1 MGARW
6 LKHPEFNDDFQE
18 EHMST
23 LRVAVDV
30 GGTFTDVCIF
40 DDDTKQ
46 MRVTKVPSTPHDPMV
61 AVMNGVERG
70 EIDLSEV
77 ALFSHGTTVA
87 TNALITRNFP
97 KAALVTT
104 RGFRDVLEI
113 RDGTKDD
120 LWDAYNDVSEPY
132 IRRRDRFEVSERID
146 YTGKTVTPL
155 DEAEARQLAEL
166 LLRREVKTIAV
177 CFVNSYANPEHET
190 RMREILEEVIPDA
203 TVTTSAEVLPE
214 IFEYPR
220 FNTAVANAVLAP
232 LVSGYV
238 NRLEQRLHEGGYE
251 GDLLLLHSGGGSM
264 TPRLVEKFPVR
275 LAASGIAAGAIS
287 AKHIAQQCGYENAV
301 SLDMGGTSTD
311 ISLYADGDL
320 RVSQEW
326 EVEYGHPI
334 IFPSIEVLT
343 IGAGGGSL
351 AHIDIAGSLRNGPQ
365 SAGADPGPA
374 CYDTGG
380 NQPTN
385 TDANVVLGRLGTS
398 LAGGV
403 KQLNR
408 DLSEEAITR
417 VIAQPLGM
425 SVEEAAQA
433 IISVANANM
442 ADAVRL
448 VSIRR
453 GYDPRDFA
461 LLAFGGAGALHGV
474 DVARELGIPSVVV
487 PPNPGV
493 TSALG
498 CLLVDIRHDLA
509 QMFTGLASSADEV
522 ALEQAFV
529 ALEREASDRL
539 RHEGV
544 STENAI
550 LQRQLSMRYQGQWRS
565 LQVPMGSGPG
575 ALLAAVT
582 TFHEQYEREFA
593 FRQDD
598 TPVEVY
604 QIHLS
609 AVGKIPKPSFRP
621 AELVAGAPGEPAS
634 RRPVYFGETGWV
646 DTPVYDRDA
655 LAPGTTFAGPAI
667 VNQLDSTTV
676 VPPHSRAEIDEWLNI
691 RIHLEE
697 MN

>member
-1 MGARW
+1 
-6 LKHPEFNDDFQE
+6 
-18 EHMST
+18 MST
-23 LRVAVDV
+23 VRVAVDV

-40 DDDTKQ
+40 DDETKQ
-46 MRVTKVPSTPHDPMV
+46 MRVTKVPSTPADPMI

-70 EIDLSEV
+70 EIDLTKVS
-77 ALFSHGTTVA
+77 LFSHGTTVA

-97 KAALVTT
+97 AAALVTT
-104 RGFRDVLEI
+104 RGFRDILEI

-132 IRRRDRFEVSERID
+132 IRRRDRFEVTERVD
-146 YTGKTVTPL
+146 YLGNTITPL
-155 DEAEARQLAEL
+155 DEAEARELAEL
-166 LLRREVKTIAV
+166 LKRRGVRTIAV
-177 CFVNSYANPEHET
+177 CFLNSYANPAHET
-190 RMREILEEVIPDA
+190 RMREILEEVMPDA
-203 TVTTSAEVLPE
+203 TVSTSAEILPE

-238 NRLEQRLHEGGYE
+238 NRLADQLRDGGYD

-287 AKHIAQQCGYENAV
+287 AKHIAQQCGYDNAV

-311 ISLYADGDL
+311 IALVADGEL
-320 RVSQEW
+320 RVAQEW
-326 EVEYGHPI
+326 QVEYGHPI

-374 CYDTGG
+374 CYNTGG
-380 NQPTN
+380 DQPTN
-385 TDANVVLGRLGTS
+385 TDANLVLGRLGAS
-398 LAGGV
+398 LAGGM
-403 KQLNR
+403 KNLDKR
-408 DLSEEAITR
+408 LSEEAIRR
-417 VIAQPLGM
+417 VIAEPLGM
-425 SVEEAAQA
+425 GLEEAAQA
-433 IISVANANM
+433 IVAVANANM

-461 LLAFGGAGALHGV
+461 LLAFGGAGALHGA
-474 DVARELGIPSVVV
+474 DVARELGIPTVIV

-493 TSALG
+493 TSAMG
-498 CLLVDIRHDLA
+498 CLLVDIQHDLA
-509 QMFTGLASSADEV
+509 QMYTGPASDADED
-522 ALEQAFV
+522 AIEEAFV
-529 ALEREASDRL
+529 TLETEAAARL

-544 STENAI
+544 ADENAL
-550 LQRQLSMRYQGQWRS
+550 LQRKISMRYSGQWRS

-575 ALLAAVT
+575 AMQRAVQ
-582 TFHEQYEREFA
+582 TFHEQYEREFS

-598 TPVEVY
+598 APVEVY
-604 QIHLS
+604 QLHLT
-609 AVGKIPKPSFRP
+609 AVGKTPKPAFRP
-621 AELVAGAPGEPAS
+621 AELTPQAPGEPAE
-634 RRPVYFGETGWV
+634 RRPVYFDEGWV
-646 DTPVYDRDA
+646 DTPVYDRDT
-655 LAPGTTFAGPAI
+655 LAAGTTFQGPAVI
-667 VNQLDSTTV
+667 NQLDSTTV
-676 VPPHSRAEIDEWLNI
+676 VPPYCRAEIDEWLNI

-697 MN
+697 VSR

>member
-1 MGARW
+1 
-6 LKHPEFNDDFQE
+6 
-18 EHMST
+18 MSNV
-23 LRVAVDV
+23 RVAVDV

-40 DDDTKQ
+40 DQASHQ
-46 MRVTKVPSTPHDPMV
+46 MRVTKVPSTPHDPMI

-70 EIDLSEV
+70 EIDLNEV
-77 ALFSHGTTVA
+77 ELFTHGTTVA

-97 KAALVTT
+97 AAALVTT

-120 LWDAYNDVSEPY
+120 LWDAYNDVSAPY
-132 IRRRDRFEVSERID
+132 IRRRDRFEVTERID
-146 YTGKTVTPL
+146 AEGNTIAPL
-155 DEAEARQLAEL
+155 DEAEARKLAAL
-166 LLRREVKTIAV
+166 LLRRGVKTIAV
-177 CFVNSYANPEHET
+177 CFLNSYANPAHEI
-190 RMREILEEVIPDA
+190 RMREILQEEIPEA
-203 TVTTSAEVLPE
+203 TITTSAEVLPE

-238 NRLEQRLHEGGYE
+238 NRLADQLRDGGYK

-287 AKHIAQQCGYENAV
+287 AKHIAQQCGYDNAV

-311 ISLYADGDL
+311 ISLVADGEL

-326 EVEYGHPI
+326 QVEYGHPI

-351 AHIDIAGSLRNGPQ
+351 AYTDIAGSLRNGPQ

-374 CYDTGG
+374 CYNTGG
-380 NQPTN
+380 DQPTN

-403 KQLNR
+403 KQL
-408 DLSEEAITR
+408 DKQLAEQAVQR
-417 VIAQPLGM
+417 VIAEPLGM
-425 SVEEAAQA
+425 GLEEAAQA
-433 IISVANANM
+433 IVSVANANM

-461 LLAFGGAGALHGV
+461 LLAFGGAGALHGA

-487 PPNPGV
+487 PPSPGV
-493 TSALG
+493 TSAMG
-498 CLLVDIRHDLA
+498 CLLVDIQHDLA
-509 QMFTGLASSADEV
+509 QMFTGLASAADEDSI
-522 ALEQAFV
+522 EQAFIE
-529 ALEREASDRL
+529 LETEASERL

-544 STENAI
+544 ADENAM
-550 LQRQLSMRYQGQWRS
+550 LQRKISMRYQGQWRS
-565 LQVPMGSGPG
+565 LQVPMGTGPG
-575 ALLAAVT
+575 ALEQAVR

-598 TPVEVY
+598 APVEVY
-604 QIHLS
+604 QLHLG

-621 AELVAGAPGEPAS
+621 AEPVTQEPGTPSEV
-634 RRPVYFGETGWV
+634 RPVYFGTTGWV

-655 LAPGTTFAGPAI
+655 LAAGTQFAGPAI

-676 VPPHSRAEIDEWLNI
+676 VPPFSRAEIDEWLNI
-691 RIHLEE
+691 RIYLEE
-697 MN
+697 VTR

>member
-1 MGARW
+1 
-6 LKHPEFNDDFQE
+6 
-18 EHMST
+18 MSSV
-23 LRVAVDV
+23 RVAVDV

-40 DDDTKQ
+40 DDETQQ
-46 MRVTKVPSTPHDPMV
+46 MRVTKVPSTPDDPMI

-70 EIDLSEV
+70 EIDLNEV
-77 ALFSHGTTVA
+77 KLFSHGTTVA

-97 KAALVTT
+97 VAALVTT
-104 RGFRDVLEI
+104 EGFRDILEI

-120 LWDAYNDVSEPY
+120 LWDAYNDVSQPY

-146 YTGKTVTPL
+146 FMGRTIVPL
-155 DEAEARQLAEL
+155 DEAKARELAEL
-166 LLRREVKTIAV
+166 LKRRGVKTIAV
-177 CFVNSYANPEHET
+177 CFMNSYANPAHET

-203 TVTTSAEVLPE
+203 NVSTSAEILPE

-238 NRLEQRLHEGGYE
+238 NRLASELKDGGYR

-264 TPRLVEKFPVR
+264 TPRMVEKFPVR

-311 ISLYADGDL
+311 IALVAGGEL

-326 EVEYGHPI
+326 QVEYGHPI

-380 NQPTN
+380 DQPTN

-403 KQLNR
+403 KQL
-408 DLSEEAITR
+408 DKSLAEEAIRR
-417 VIAQPLGM
+417 VIAEPLEM
-425 SVEEAAQA
+425 TLEEAAQA
-433 IISVANANM
+433 IVSVANANM

-461 LLAFGGAGALHGV
+461 LLAFGGAGALHGA
-474 DVARELGIPSVVV
+474 DVARELGIPTVIV

-493 TSALG
+493 TSAMG
-498 CLLVDIRHDLA
+498 CLLVDIQHDLA
-509 QMFTGLASSADEV
+509 QMYTGLASAADEDGI
-522 ALEQAFV
+522 EEAFV
-529 ALEREASDRL
+529 GLETEASARL

-544 STENAI
+544 SAENAL
-550 LQRQLSMRYQGQWRS
+550 LQRKISMRYSGQWRS
-565 LQVPMGSGPG
+565 LQVPMGAGPG
-575 ALLAAVT
+575 ALKRAVQ
-582 TFHEQYEREFA
+582 TFHEEYEREFS

-598 TPVEVY
+598 APVEVY
-604 QIHLS
+604 QLHLT
-609 AVGKIPKPSFRP
+609 AVGKTPKPAFRP
-621 AELVAGAPGEPAS
+621 AEVVEQAPPATS
-634 RRPVYFGETGWV
+634 DRRSVYFGGAGWV
-646 DTPVYDRDA
+646 DTPVYERDD
-655 LAPGTTFAGPAI
+655 LAAGTTFVGPAI
-667 VNQLDSTTV
+667 INQLDSTTL
-676 VPPHSRAEIDEWLNI
+676 VPPATRAEIDEWLNI
-691 RIHLEE
+691 RIYLEE
-697 MN
+697 VN

>member
-1 MGARW
+1 
-6 LKHPEFNDDFQE
+6 
-18 EHMST
+18 MSNI
-23 LRVAVDV
+23 RVAVDV

-40 DDDTKQ
+40 DQETHQ
-46 MRVTKVPSTPHDPMV
+46 MRVTKVPSTPSDPMI
-61 AVMNGVERG
+61 AVMNGVKRG
-70 EIDLSEV
+70 EIDLDKVE
-77 ALFSHGTTVA
+77 LFTHGTTVA

-97 KAALVTT
+97 SAALVTT

-120 LWDAYNDVSEPY
+120 LWDAYNDVSDPY
-132 IRRRDRFEVSERID
+132 IRRRDRFEVTERID
-146 YTGKTVTPL
+146 ADGNTVHEL
-155 DEAEARQLAEL
+155 NEAEARNLAEL
-166 LLRREVKTIAV
+166 LKRREVKTIAV
-177 CFVNSYANPEHET
+177 CFLNSYANPAHEF
-190 RMREILEEVIPDA
+190 RMREILQEVIPDA
-203 TVTTSAEVLPE
+203 TITTSAEVLPE

-238 NRLEQRLHEGGYE
+238 NRLADQLRDGGYK

-287 AKHIAQQCGYENAV
+287 AKHIAQQCGYDNAV

-311 ISLYADGDL
+311 IALVADGEL

-326 EVEYGHPI
+326 QVEYGHPI

-351 AHIDIAGSLRNGPQ
+351 AYTDIAGSLRNGPQ

-374 CYDTGG
+374 CYNTGG
-380 NQPTN
+380 DQPTN

-403 KQLNR
+403 KQL
-408 DLSEEAITR
+408 DKSLSEEAIRR
-417 VIAQPLGM
+417 VIAEPLEMGL
-425 SVEEAAQA
+425 EEAAQA
-433 IISVANANM
+433 IVSVANANM

-461 LLAFGGAGALHGV
+461 LLAFGGAGALHGA

-493 TSALG
+493 TSAMG
-498 CLLVDIRHDLA
+498 CLLVDIQHDLA
-509 QMFTGLASSADEV
+509 QMFTGLASAADEESI
-522 ALEQAFV
+522 EQAFV
-529 ALEREASDRL
+529 ELETEASTRL

-544 STENAI
+544 SDENAM
-550 LQRQLSMRYQGQWRS
+550 LQRKISMRYLGQWRS
-565 LQVPMGSGPG
+565 LQVPMGTGPG
-575 ALLAAVT
+575 ALEQAVR

-598 TPVEVY
+598 APVEVY
-604 QIHLS
+604 QLHLA

-621 AELVAGAPGEPAS
+621 AEPVAQAPGAPAE
-634 RRPVYFGETGWV
+634 RRPVYFGTTGWV
-646 DTPVYDRDA
+646 DTPVYDRDELPA
-655 LAPGTTFAGPAI
+655 GTQFAGPAI
-667 VNQLDSTTV
+667 INQLDSTTV
-676 VPPHSRAEIDEWLNI
+676 VPPFTRAEIDEWLNI

-697 MN
+697 VTR